1 MNSTLVLFIRH
12 GRTPTTGAVLPGRAA
27 NLHLS
32 ESGKEQAEAAS
43 LHIKEVQ
50 ESFTGKK
57 VSAVYASPMERTR
70 ETAAP
75 IAKAVGRRVRIA
87 EGLIECD
94 FGKWTGRKLKD
105 LFKLQDWRTVQSQP
119 SQFRFPGGESFAEM
133 QARITSQVSDLVLKH
148 PNETIICVSH
158 ADPIK
163 AVLAT
168 ALGAPLDL
176 FQRIVVGPCSVSA
189 VLYTDN
195 RPIVLT
201 MNNNGSLANVVT
213 S

>member
-43 LHIKEVQ
+43 LHIKEAQ
-50 ESFTGKK
+50 ESFIGKK

-105 LFKLQDWRTVQSQP
+105 LSKLQDWRTVQSQP

-201 MNNNGSLANVVT
+201 MNNSGSLTNLVAL
-213 S
+213 